1 MRVPV
6 RDRGKLSGFTLVEM
20 AIVLVIIGII
30 LAGVMKGRDIVRGSQ
45 IKQFSQQF
53 AQKWATIASTYY
65 DKTGQFLNDGTP
77 NSGVAG
83 SDPDGVMDGGVFGA
97 TTTPPLII
105 TTLNNVGISACS
117 LVKSKLTVG
126 VAPTGGTAPDD
137 MCGTGAGA
145 GTIDRLNV
153 FQTQVDGEYA
163 TGQVVSAD
171 LIGLQITFGTDAT
184 AAVMR
189 RNCVVLYGVPVDVA
203 IGLDTVIDG
212 TANGFQGSCVYDDT
226 SQSYDAGAPGSA
238 AATILTAGDAI
249 VTGAWPAAGGTGGN
263 NAQDVNVVIILDY

>member
-6 RDRGKLSGFTLVEM
+6 RKQGKPSGFTLVEM

-77 NSGVAG
+77 NSGIG
-83 SDPDGVMDGGVFGA
+83 TTDPNGVMDGGVYGA
-97 TTTPPLII
+97 AGNAALIVGV
-105 TTLNNVGISACS
+105 LNNVGISTCS
-117 LVKSKLTVG
+117 LVKSKLTAG
-126 VAPTGGTAPDD
+126 VAVAGTTPDA
-137 MCGTGAGA
+137 MCGGAGNA
-145 GTIDRLNV
+145 GTLDRINV

-163 TGQVVSAD
+163 QGQVVAAD
-171 LIGLQITFGTDAT
+171 LVGLTITFG
-184 AAVMR
+184 AAANAQVVR

-203 IGLDTVIDG
+203 VGLDTVIDG
-212 TANGFQGSCVYDDT
+212 TANGNLGSCVMDNTVGAYA
-226 SQSYDAGAPGSA
+226 AGASGACAVA
-238 AATILTAGDAI
+238 AVKAAGAAV
-249 VTGAWPAAGGTGGN
+249 VTGAWPAALTAAN
-263 NAQDVNVVIILDY
+263 AAQDVNVIIILDY